1 MADHYTDDERQR
13 LRALLPFYLNRTLDP
28 ATHQAVQAWL
38 AQDANGR
45 QELQFL
51 QAVSAAAR
59 QRVSERAPMA
69 GYEAFARRLEG
80 SQPPAPAWWQR
91 WWQGLT
97 AARWAPVGALGVAL
111 IAVQIGWNVYRLDQQ
126 APAVSYRG
134 TAAQPARAADLKL
147 VVRRDARFADLAE
160 LLVQNRCHIVWGP
173 SVSGELWIA
182 LDEPGSAEPVRARLA
197 ASPLVEDVL
206 LVRR

>member
-1 MADHYTDDERQR
+1 MADYTDDDR
-13 LRALLPFYLNRTLDP
+13 LRLRELLPFYLNRTLDP
-28 ATHQAVQAWL
+28 AMHQEVEAWL
-38 AQDANGR
+38 AHDANGR

-51 QAVSAAAR
+51 QAVTTAAR
-59 QRVSERAPMA
+59 QRVAERAPLA
-69 GYEAFARRLEG
+69 GYEVLAARLEA
-80 SQPPAPAWWQR
+80 SRPPASAWWQR
-91 WWQGLT
+91 WWQGL
-97 AARWAPVGALGVAL
+97 AGARWASVGALGVAL
-111 IAVQIGWNVYRLDQQ
+111 IAVQMGWNVYRLDQQ
-126 APAVSYRG
+126 TPTVSYRG
-134 TAAQPARAADLKL
+134 TAAQPVRAADLKL

>member
-1 MADHYTDDERQR
+1 MADHYTDDDRQR
-13 LRALLPFYLNRTLDP
+13 LRGLLPFYVNRTLDP
-28 ATHQAVQAWL
+28 ARRQEVDAWL

-51 QAVSAAAR
+51 QAVTAAAR
-59 QRVSERAPMA
+59 QRVTDRAPLA
-69 GYEAFARRLEG
+69 GYEAFARRLAAG
-80 SQPPAPAWWQR
+80 RAPAPAWWQR
-91 WWQGLT
+91 WWHGLA

-111 IAVQIGWNVYRLDQQ
+111 IAVQMGWNVYRLDQQ
-126 APAVSYRG
+126 APAASYRG

-160 LLVQNRCHIVWGP
+160 LLAQNRCHIVWGP

-182 LDEPGSAEPVRARLA
+182 LDDPGSAEPVRARLA
-197 ASPLVEDVL
+197 ASPLLEDVL

>member
-1 MADHYTDDERQR
+1 MADYTDDDR
-13 LRALLPFYLNRTLDP
+13 LRLRELLPFYLNRTLDP
-28 ATHQAVQAWL
+28 ARRQEVEAWL
-38 AQDANGR
+38 AHDANGR

-51 QAVSAAAR
+51 QAVTTAAR
-59 QRVSERAPMA
+59 QRVAERAPLA
-69 GYEAFARRLEG
+69 GYEALAARLEA
-80 SQPPAPAWWQR
+80 SRPPAPAWWQR
-91 WWQGLT
+91 WWQGLA

-111 IAVQIGWNVYRLDQQ
+111 IAVQMGWNVYRLDQQ
-126 APAVSYRG
+126 TPTASYRG